1 MWIHTPV
8 FYEDME
14 AISSADFIPW
24 ERLVNKTFFIT
35 GGTGLIG
42 STPISALLYASQ
54 KKKLNIKIIALV
66 RDLPKAKEKFAEQ
79 LRETRGLSFVQG
91 SVETLPR
98 IDAPIDYIIHGA
110 SQTASKAFVEQPVE
124 TIQTAIYGTNN
135 VLRLAQKKQVQSFV
149 YLSSMEVYGHP
160 ERGHKVTEDEIG
172 ALSPLDVRN
181 SYPLSKI
188 LCESLCCAY
197 AKEYN
202 VPATIL
208 RLTQT
213 FGPGVQENDKRIFAE
228 FGRCIKEKR
237 DIVLKTKGETERS
250 YLYTADAVTAIL
262 CVLLKGNPGQAYN
275 AANEK
280 TYCSINEMAYM
291 LAEKY
296 YIPVCYNLQKGS
308 INGYSDVL
316 YINLSIR
323 KLKELG
329 WNINAIQDEKGALL
343 RMYERMIETSV

>member
-24 ERLVNKTFFIT
+24 ERFVNKTLFIT

-42 STPISALLYASQ
+42 STLISALLYASQ

-79 LRETRGLSFVQG
+79 LHETRGLSFVQG

-197 AKEYN
+197 AKEYH

-262 CVLLKGNPGQAYN
+262 CVLLKGTPGRAYN
-275 AANEK
+275 AANEE
-280 TYCSINEMAYM
+280 TYCSIAQMAKM
-291 LAEKY
+291 IAEENG
-296 YIPVCYNLQKGS
+296 IQVCFDL
-308 INGYSDVL
+308 
-316 YINLSIR
+316 
-323 KLKELG
+323 
-329 WNINAIQDEKGALL
+329 QDESLCVYPKPLYMDLDTRRLKALEWNTV
-343 RMYERMIETSV
+343 RGGGGDGDV